1 MQTING
7 EPAWTEE
14 PADHGV
20 NVFAVRGELTQAIGE
35 RLARRVLAFAS
46 RGEHAFVV
54 DLAAVGAM
62 DARAMIP
69 LLRAARV
76 VHPDGGRVSVVFDP
90 LLQVFAV
97 DGLEALFD
105 LAVTR
110 EDAVAGIAQRASAEA
125 REQPS

>member
-14 PADHGV
+14 TADDGV
-20 NVFAVRGELTQAIGE
+20 NVFAVHGELTRAVAE
-35 RLARRVLAFAS
+35 RLARRVLGLAS
-46 RGEHAFVV
+46 SGEHAFVV

-105 LAVTR
+105 VAVTR
-110 EDAVAGIAQRASAEA
+110 EDAVAGIAQ
-125 REQPS
+125 

>member
-1 MQTING
+1 MQAING
-7 EPAWTEE
+7 EAAWTEE

-20 NVFAVRGELTQAIGE
+20 NVFAVRGELTRAIGE
-35 RLARRVLAFAS
+35 RLARRVLALAS
-46 RGEHAFVV
+46 SGEHAFVV

-76 VHPDGGRVSVVFDP
+76 VRPGGGRISVVFDP

-97 DGLEALFD
+97 DGLEDLFD
-105 LAVTR
+105 VAVTR
-110 EDAVAGIAQRASAEA
+110 EDAVAGIAQRAWTEA
-125 REQPS
+125 REQSS